1 MSDYLFEHGG
11 QKVIARP
18 SRDGTVLVGEPGQ
31 PVSILRTGACTFQ
44 VTSNGQTT
52 SAVAARVGAAWHV
65 IVGGRLFE
73 LEPRSERDRLISSF
87 SGSAGGGGAVLE
99 VRAPMPSRIVRIEV
113 KEGDSVTVGQGL
125 IVVEAMKMENTLK
138 SPRNGSVAS
147 VAVTEGKAVEKGT
160 LLIVLK

>member
-1 MSDYLFEHGG
+1 
-11 QKVIARP
+11 
-18 SRDGTVLVGEPGQ
+18 
-31 PVSILRTGACTFQ
+31 
-44 VTSNGQTT
+44 
-52 SAVAARVGAAWHV
+52 V

-87 SGSAGGGGAVLE
+87 SGSGAGGRAALE

-138 SPRNGSVAS
+138 APQNGTVTT

-160 LLIVLK
+160 LLIVLQ